1 MNHIT
6 LFGVATICL
15 TLVGS
20 IARACD
26 VHGEDYSRY
35 MSTPVQL
42 AAASAIA
49 ADIKGFQ
56 YKPKAITVRAGETV
70 TWTNQDGIEHS
81 VTSGTP
87 DAAGM
92 TFDTGLFTK
101 GEARSITFDEPGT
114 YAFFCARHNSMKGT
128 VTVLPPE

>member
-6 LFGVATICL
+6 LFSVATIGL
-15 TLVGS
+15 ALVGS

-26 VHGEDYSRY
+26 VHGEDYSLF

-42 AAASAIA
+42 AAASAIT

-56 YKPKAITVRAGETV
+56 FKPKMLEVHVGETV

-87 DAAGM
+87 DAAGQD
-92 TFDTGLFTK
+92 FDTGLFVK
-101 GEARSITFDEPGT
+101 GESRSITFDKPGV
-114 YAFFCARHNSMKGT
+114 YSFFCARHKSMHGS
-128 VTVLPPE
+128 VTVLPPQ